1 MLKSTALGLAF
12 TILLWQPA
20 MAQSAVTVGYDFYT
34 LHRALEA
41 KSSGIEYD
49 QDSSGFMFAAE
60 SEIDQDSSITFEYRD
75 IGEGSFR
82 CTTDFDVVEIG
93 GENWFCDAG
102 DEVETEASSFAVS
115 YKTYNEKNGYWKLG
129 VGSYRIIYPDSRV
142 PEKDDTGIYIGWGI
156 QLSEVRGRT
165 GTYLQFGSILGET
178 FGIDL
183 AYQFNSN

>member
-82 CTTDFDVVEIG
+82 CTTDFDVVEID

-115 YKTYNEKNGYWKLG
+115 YKTYNEKMDIGNSGWVATELSIRTHECLKKMTQGYIS
-129 VGSYRIIYPDSRV
+129 VG
-142 PEKDDTGIYIGWGI
+142 E
-156 QLSEVRGRT
+156 
-165 GTYLQFGSILGET
+165 
-178 FGIDL
+178 
-183 AYQFNSN
+183 FN